1 MNVDRRK
8 RIRFKVDF
16 PVMMTTPQGTVVGVM
31 KNMNGE
37 GAFVHCKEPHIPKG
51 TFILQVELPN
61 GSSAELSVE
70 AVWTRTPKTNQELT
84 VSGMGV
90 RFIWR

>member
-1 MNVDRRK
+1 MTVDRRK

-16 PVMMTTPQGTVVGVM
+16 SVIMTTPQGTVVGVM

-37 GAFVHCKEPHIPKG
+37 GAFVHCKEPHIPQG
-51 TFILQVELPN
+51 TFILQMELPN
-61 GSSAELSVE
+61 GSSAELSAEV
-70 AVWTRTPKTNQELT
+70 VWMSTPETNQELT
-84 VSGMGV
+84 VSRMGV